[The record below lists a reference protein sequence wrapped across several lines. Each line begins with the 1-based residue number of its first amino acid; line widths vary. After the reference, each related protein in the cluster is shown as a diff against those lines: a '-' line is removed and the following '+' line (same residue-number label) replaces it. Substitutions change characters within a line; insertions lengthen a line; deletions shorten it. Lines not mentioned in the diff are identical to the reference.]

1 MVIFHGTNRPQ
12 VRLNALCMRIAKR
25 PLEKGETLYDTQQ
38 IGVGKDPGAAPP
50 KDDVLPMA
58 KRIIKFGSV

>member
-1 MVIFHGTNRPQ
+1 MVPLNHPIFLGDFPWVPQ

-38 IGVGKDPGAAPP
+38 IGVGKDLCCIGSLALGA
-50 KDDVLPMA
+50 MA
-58 KRIIKFGSV
+58 

>member
-1 MVIFHGTNRPQ
+1 MEVSINGTLKSSHFLGNFPWVPQ

-38 IGVGKDPGAAPP
+38 IGVGKD
-50 KDDVLPMA
+50 LCC
-58 KRIIKFGSV
+58 IGSVGST